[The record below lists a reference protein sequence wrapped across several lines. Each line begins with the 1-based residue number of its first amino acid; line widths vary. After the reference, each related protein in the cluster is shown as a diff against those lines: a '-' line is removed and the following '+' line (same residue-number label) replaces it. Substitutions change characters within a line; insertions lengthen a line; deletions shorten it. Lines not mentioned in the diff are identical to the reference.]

1 MLFKNMFQYKS
12 PKFWGLILATI
23 AVIVIGIGLIS
34 NPINT
39 DDLPEVTSTTDIWN
53 ARTPYVGDNSAV
65 SNLLNLMPL
74 PDGLEHDSI
83 MLHTSGEERGLEW
96 ILVDS
101 EDVGYDD
108 TELQRTAILIF
119 ASIEN
124 LKDIYITTKNSYE
137 QDTSLHYDFD
147 WTEQILGA
155 DVKSYY
161 GVSPEKLQDLIDLTA
176 SRIPLAKYSIA
187 KMGPGGE
194 VISEVVLRDP
204 EFAKAIL
211 FDSMIKSARFEG
223 TDIADL
229 TDYYRVRVI
238 YPEVDETHDYY
249 AYKLDDGKPVLQSE
263 PEGWYSIISGELY
276 PQLVEFFR

>member
-1 MLFKNMFQYKS
+1 MLFKNVFQYKS

-39 DDLPEVTSTTDIWN
+39 DDLPEATSTTDIWN

-65 SNLLNLMPL
+65 SKLLSIMPI
-74 PDGLEHDSI
+74 PAGLKHDSI
-83 MLHTSGEERGLEW
+83 KLHTNGDERGLEW
-96 ILVDS
+96 ILVDT
-101 EDVGYDD
+101 EDAGYDD
-108 TELQRTAILIF
+108 TELQRTAILLF

-137 QDTSLHYDFD
+137 DDPTFHYDLN
-147 WTEQILGA
+147 WVEQILSV

-161 GVSPEKLQDLIDLTA
+161 GISPEKLQDLIDLTA

-187 KMGPGGE
+187 EMGPGSE

-223 TDIADL
+223 TDIAEL
-229 TDYYRVRVI
+229 TECYRIRI
-238 YPEVDETHDYY
+238 TYPEVDETHDYY
-249 AYKLDDGKPVLQSE
+249 AYKLEDGTPVLQSE

-276 PQLVEFFR
+276 PQLVEYFN